1 MEEKISDIID
11 ISKVN
16 KRLLALAIIGVLFF
30 LFTILSYVNYF
41 NGGIEPDTAT
51 WGEFGDFIGGTV
63 NPIFGFLTF
72 IGVLWTISLT
82 YKELHSQK
90 AQQTKEDIYRLVNLL
105 YVELKDALNTEIQTG
120 RILPVYPSKSEYL
133 TIYDIFKAEG
143 MDASSFYDLIETN
156 QELFNRIHNM
166 FGQMIF
172 YLHEYDRLAGNN
184 YVSVFFKTYFVTIV
198 NNLCRVGAINGDLE
212 SFFEV
217 QSSN

>member
-1 MEEKISDIID
+1 MEEKISDNID

-41 NGGIEPDTAT
+41 NGGIEPDTGT

-105 YVELKDALNTEIQTG
+105 Y
-120 RILPVYPSKSEYL
+120 
-133 TIYDIFKAEG
+133 
-143 MDASSFYDLIETN
+143 
-156 QELFNRIHNM
+156 
-166 FGQMIF
+166 
-172 YLHEYDRLAGNN
+172 
-184 YVSVFFKTYFVTIV
+184 
-198 NNLCRVGAINGDLE
+198 
-212 SFFEV
+212 
-217 QSSN
+217 